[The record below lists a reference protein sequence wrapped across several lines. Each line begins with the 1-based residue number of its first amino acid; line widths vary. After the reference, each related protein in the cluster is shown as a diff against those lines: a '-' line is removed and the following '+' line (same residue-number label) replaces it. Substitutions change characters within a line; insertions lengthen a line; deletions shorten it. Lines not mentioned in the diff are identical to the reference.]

1 MHHHRIFDV
10 ISVFISL
17 SDLITDI
24 IILIIWYHNYYMV
37 LFWIGICILVV
48 ADCAYAYCFYVEYHD
63 KLYYI
68 SIICYVTILGPVLPF
83 VVYLK
88 NMIYVNKYQR
98 HKDINV
104 AVDDTENQSTESTLK
119 EHKYFL
125 LQALIESIP
134 HSILQ
139 LTAIIYYND
148 QNIISTVSIILS
160 ISNICINLLIL
171 IIHDTKIMT
180 YQSLKMKLFIW
191 LSITVDVISFFF
203 IISYA
208 FHTPDTNNLKYYFK
222 NIQTIYFYQF
232 AITFLPLSV
241 VLFIGFHLQIT
252 LGASFHKDCKCWIFR
267 FFMWSLVFLIGVSI
281 VLFVVLLLLQ
291 IFCASWI
298 LVMLVIL
305 GSIDK
310 LPYQPYTID
319 SHKFYSKWI
328 RWIVDECKDITD
340 NNGNIL
346 LSSKQDMLIRL
357 CLFNKIIMEETS
369 SSYSMTIKDKKLIS
383 YLQIEQATYFKHVT
397 FNSIRQN
404 CTDVI
409 DPEKLDNT
417 GNEKPAPFW
426 KAFWYSFYSWYLI
439 EQKHNIKH
447 DYFDGD
453 FPV

>member
-1 MHHHRIFDV
+1 
-10 ISVFISL
+10 
-17 SDLITDI
+17 
-24 IILIIWYHNYYMV
+24 
-37 LFWIGICILVV
+37 
-48 ADCAYAYCFYVEYHD
+48 
-63 KLYYI
+63 
-68 SIICYVTILGPVLPF
+68 
-83 VVYLK
+83 
-88 NMIYVNKYQR
+88 
-98 HKDINV
+98 
-104 AVDDTENQSTESTLK
+104 
-119 EHKYFL
+119 
-125 LQALIESIP
+125 
-134 HSILQ
+134 
-139 LTAIIYYND
+139 
-148 QNIISTVSIILS
+148 
-160 ISNICINLLIL
+160 
-171 IIHDTKIMT
+171 MT

-453 FPV
+453 FPVDRRLKRDQRMERWTTYVSVVTLSFICYIGGPMYFIWKLMNLLMPLFVIFYFGINLFIQINSFQIVIWFIYVSI